1 MDSKLHEDEDGASD
15 LSLKLSTFSS
25 DDGKQLN
32 EDIPLFLGLGSDN
45 FWYAFSAVT
54 VHNMFQA
61 EMSDAFKKSV
71 QTILT
76 DKFPKESD
84 PWEMVGKSGKGYI
97 THVWSLNGS
106 LDTWSW
112 SMNVPTESGTENSLV
127 IYMFPC
133 KLMTIIFI
141 VNYLLNDSNVSHFLF
156 SLLVVSRCLKR

>member
-84 PWEMVGKSGKGYI
+84 PWEMVGKSGKSKLTQI
-97 THVWSLNGS
+97 WSLNGS
-106 LDTWSW
+106 LDTLSW
-112 SMNVPTESGTENSLV
+112 SKNVPIDARNKSTLV
-127 IYMFPC
+127 RM
-133 KLMTIIFI
+133 
-141 VNYLLNDSNVSHFLF
+141 HFL
-156 SLLVVSRCLKR
+156 